1 MAQKLPKKVRKTAVY
16 FNGNSRRPG
25 QYSNLKPPKRKSED
39 LTSELAS
46 SVSLCKTAIHSCKL
60 LIVDAKLNVTFICFK
75 LRLLIS
81 VYFIPTNCKYG
92 NKY

>member
-1 MAQKLPKKVRKTAVY
+1 MKTALY

-25 QYSNLKPPKRKSED
+25 QYSNLKPPKRNSED

-46 SVSLCKTAIHSCKL
+46 SVSLCKIVIHSCKL
-60 LIVDAKLNVTFICFK
+60 HVVDAKINVTFICFRLQ
-75 LRLLIS
+75 LRIILCL
-81 VYFIPTNCKYG
+81 IPTNYKYG